1 MTMDEQMAAV
11 AAHFAA
17 ERQNRLDVRELR
29 QHDFVSGL
37 DRVVEPQRDARM
49 GVERRECRRLRP
61 VRVENRQNVRD
72 ASGAVAIEF
81 IEAAD
86 GQRGE
91 CRSVHGGALSTNIER
106 GPLRN
111 LASWGVGDRQ
121 RGS

>member
-49 GVERRECRRLRP
+49 GVER
-61 VRVENRQNVRD
+61 
-72 ASGAVAIEF
+72 
-81 IEAAD
+81 
-86 GQRGE
+86 
-91 CRSVHGGALSTNIER
+91 
-106 GPLRN
+106 
-111 LASWGVGDRQ
+111 
-121 RGS
+121 